1 MFKAKFFHQGSFL
14 DVPPRHNPSYV
25 WRSIHAS
32 HVVVKSGLKQRIGND
47 HLVNVWNQPWL
58 KSDNNLHV
66 LTPLL
71 PSNGPKNLKVI
82 SLIHHDSSTWRMDLL
97 HQVYN
102 EHDTL
107 AIQTIPLLNF
117 ASNDELI
124 WTFSKNEEYFVC
136 KV

>member
-1 MFKAKFFHQGSFL
+1 M
-14 DVPPRHNPSYV
+14 
-25 WRSIHAS
+25 
-32 HVVVKSGLKQRIGND
+32 
-47 HLVNVWNQPWL
+47 
-58 KSDNNLHV
+58 

-71 PSNGPKNLKVI
+71 PSNGPENLKVI

-124 WTFSKNEEYFVC
+124 WTFSRNEEYFVF